1 MAGASLRAMMRHR
14 RPKFGTY
21 VIEFDSPGMGHLCR
35 AAGCDF
41 VIVDMEH
48 SGFTYDQLKR
58 MLRYYQAAELPV
70 IVNTPMHDHD
80 VIARACD
87 MGADGI
93 QPSKVGSAEEA
104 RAIIEHMRYPPKGRR
119 GVALGIAHDRYR
131 PGAVAAKLDAAN
143 RELVFFPKIET
154 PEGIENIESIAAL
167 PDVAGIW
174 IGHFDLSVGMG
185 IPAQF
190 EHPAYRAAMKRVR
203 EACRRHDVSLG
214 RIADN
219 PATGRALN
227 RAGFDFLC
235 YSGDSWLLREG
246 LKRAFDALRDEC
258 RPTGATRP
266 TGTTRNSR
274 GAGAHP
280 ATQ

>member
-1 MAGASLRAMMRHR
+1 MRDLCSTR

-21 VIEFDSPGMGHLCR
+21 VIEFDTPGMGHLCK

-58 MLRYYQAAELPV
+58 MLAHYRAAEVPV
-70 IVNTPMHDHD
+70 IVNTPVHDYD
-80 VIARACD
+80 MIARACD
-87 MGADGI
+87 MGADAI

-104 RAIIEHMRYPPKGRR
+104 RAIIQHMRYPPEGHR
-119 GVALGIAHDRYR
+119 GIALGIAHDRYR
-131 PGAVAAKLDAAN
+131 PGPVAEKLRTAN
-143 RELVFFPKIET
+143 REVVFFPKIET
-154 PEGIENIESIAAL
+154 PDGVEDVDAIAAL

-190 EHPAYRAAMKRVR
+190 DHPDYRAAMKRVTSACAR
-203 EACRRHDVSLG
+203 EGISLG

-219 PATGRALN
+219 PAIGQALN

-235 YSGDSWLLREG
+235 FSGDSWLLHDG
-246 LKRAFDALRDEC
+246 LQQGINALRVAC
-258 RPTGATRP
+258 RPKKHKATRVGTQKGLG
-266 TGTTRNSR
+266 TGSSR
-274 GAGAHP
+274 R
-280 ATQ
+280 

>member
-1 MAGASLRAMMRHR
+1 MATLREMTRHR

-21 VIEFDSPGMGHLCR
+21 VIEFDTPGMGHICK

-41 VIVDMEH
+41 VIIDIEH
-48 SGFTYDQLKR
+48 SGFTFEQLKR
-58 MLRYYQAAELPV
+58 MLRYYSAAEVPV
-70 IVNTPMHDHD
+70 IVNTPVHDYD

-87 MGADGI
+87 MGADAI

-104 RAIIEHMRYPPKGRR
+104 RAIIAHMRYPPKGRR

-131 PGAVAAKLDAAN
+131 PGPVAEKLRRAN
-143 RELVFFPKIET
+143 REVIFFPKIET
-154 PEGIENIESIAAL
+154 PEGIENVDAIAAL
-167 PDVAGIW
+167 PEVAGIW

-190 EHPAYRAAMKRVR
+190 DHPAYRAAMKRVSK
-203 EACRRHDVSLG
+203 ACARHGRSLG
-214 RIADN
+214 RIADT

-235 YSGDSWLLREG
+235 FSGDSWLLHDG
-246 LKRAFDALRDEC
+246 LRQGIETLRAGCD
-258 RPTGATRP
+258 RPAKKEKSG
-266 TGTTRNSR
+266 R
-274 GAGAHP
+274 G
-280 ATQ
+280 

>member
-1 MAGASLRAMMRHR
+1 MTRHR

-21 VIEFDSPGMGHLCR
+21 VIEFDTPGMGHICR

-41 VIVDMEH
+41 VIIDMEH

-58 MLRYYQAAELPV
+58 MLRHYQAADLPV
-70 IVNTPMHDHD
+70 IVNTPMHDD
-80 VIARACD
+80 DMIARACD

-104 RAIIEHMRYPPKGRR
+104 RAIVARMRYPPKGHR

-131 PGAVAAKLDAAN
+131 PGAVDSKLRAAN
-143 RELVFFPKIET
+143 REVVFFPKIET
-154 PEGIENIESIAAL
+154 LEGVENIEKIAAL

-185 IPAQF
+185 IPAEF
-190 EHPAYRAAMKRVR
+190 EHPAYRAAMKRVS
-203 EACRRHDVSLG
+203 EACRRHQVSLG

-219 PATGRALN
+219 PKNGRALN

-235 YSGDSWLLREG
+235 YSGDSWLLRDG
-246 LKRAFDALRDEC
+246 LKRALDALRDQC
-258 RPTGATRP
+258 RPTGATRH
-266 TGTTRNSR
+266 TGVAR
-274 GAGAHP
+274 GRREAGCRP
-280 ATQ
+280 ATR